1 VAKNRPKKPAPKKA
15 KKAPPPKTKTQKK
28 RRKPR
33 VVRDGSGR
41 IRNYRKEY
49 RRRKHLRAIEALE
62 AAVARDARR
71 VFGRKPKRTKEDPD
85 APHYELRLAEMA
97 ERDGRFDWLEESEF
111 IAQMQSEGAT
121 TREAYTLWFSP

>member
-1 VAKNRPKKPAPKKA
+1 MAKRRKKPAPKVKGVA
-15 KKAPPPKTKTQKK
+15 KKTQKK

-33 VVRDGSGR
+33 VVRDSSGR

-49 RRRKHLRAIEALE
+49 RRRKHLRAIEAAEEL
-62 AAVARDARR
+62 VARDARR

-85 APHYELRLAEMA
+85 AVHYELRLAEMA
-97 ERDGRFDWLEESEF
+97 ERDGRFDWLEEAEF
-111 IAQMQSEGAT
+111 IAQMQAMGAT